1 MVRFN
6 ALLPRRRGLLWVGIG
21 LALRLL
27 LLWFPRPTDD
37 DTLDYLQLGHNL
49 LHHGIYGLGSGDD
62 ISASLFRLPG
72 YPLILATFEQL
83 FSRVWPHAWMNT
95 VLLLQVF
102 ADVAGGLLLAAFAR
116 RYLSDRAAEI
126 TLALA
131 MLCPFTAA
139 YSGIAMTECLSI
151 FAVALGIYA
160 AGRALAAEHEG
171 ERDYAALVWSGCAAA
186 LAMMLRPDGA
196 LLCIATA
203 AGLFFYIF
211 RYRAAAQSRGR
222 AFRHGLSTASI
233 YCFVALLP
241 LAPWTIRN
249 WAQFQ
254 VFQPLAPRFI
264 NDPGDPVNLG
274 VHRWLL
280 TWTAEFVNTA
290 NVCWNLGSDSIDLA
304 DLPPRV
310 YDSLQ
315 QREQT
320 VQVIA
325 DYNRT
330 NQISSELDERFA
342 ALAADRIRAHPLRFY
357 LVLPLLRV
365 ADMTLRPRTEAFYL
379 DVFWW
384 RWSEHPGQTI
394 AATLLGLINL
404 AYVAAAAWA
413 FLRGRVP
420 LAWMLGGYLLLR
432 CLLLVTMDHP
442 EPRYTL
448 ECFPIFIVAAAAAL
462 GGCTKR
468 AVSHPTPLESQI
480 A

>member
-6 ALLPRRRGLLWVGIG
+6 TVFPRRGLLWIGIG
-21 LALRLL
+21 LTLRLL
-27 LLWFPRPTDD
+27 FLWFPRPTDD

-49 LHHGIYGLGSGDD
+49 LHHGIYGLGSGTD
-62 ISASLFRLPG
+62 IDASLFRLPG

-83 FSRVWPHAWMNT
+83 FARIWPHGWMNA

-102 ADVAGGLLLAAFAR
+102 AVVAGGLLLAAFAR
-116 RYLSDRAAEI
+116 RYLSERAAEI

-139 YSGIAMTECLSI
+139 YAGIAMTECLSG
-151 FAVALGIYA
+151 FAIALGIYA
-160 AGRALAAEHEG
+160 AGRALAAEKSG
-171 ERDYAALVWSGCAAA
+171 ERDYAALVLAGCASA
-186 LAMMLRPDGA
+186 LAMLLRPDGA
-196 LLCIATA
+196 LLCIVLA
-203 AGLFFYIF
+203 ACLFFYTF
-211 RYRAAAQSRGR
+211 RYRAAAQNRGSALR
-222 AFRHGLSTASI
+222 RSLSAASL
-233 YCFVALLP
+233 YCLVALLP

-274 VHRWLL
+274 THRWLL

-310 YDSLQ
+310 YDSPQ
-315 QREQT
+315 QREET
-320 VQVIA
+320 VQLVA

-330 NQISSELDERFA
+330 NSISPELDNRFG

-357 LVLPLLRV
+357 FVLPLLRV

-404 AYVAAAAWA
+404 AYVVAAAWA
-413 FLRGRVP
+413 FLRGRAP
-420 LAWMLGGYLLLR
+420 LAWMLGGYLLMR
-432 CLLLVTMDHP
+432 CVLLATMDHP

-462 GGCTKR
+462 DGCRKR
-468 AVSHPTPLESQI
+468 AVLHPTPLESQI

>member
-6 ALLPRRRGLLWVGIG
+6 RLIPRRRWLLWIGIG
-21 LALRLL
+21 FALRLL
-27 LLWFPRPTDD
+27 LLWFPRPVED
-37 DTLDYLQLGHNL
+37 DTADYLQLGHNL
-49 LHHGIYGLGSGDD
+49 LHHGIYGVGIGDD

-83 FSRVWPHAWMNT
+83 FSRIWPHGWINA
-95 VLLLQVF
+95 VLLLQVL
-102 ADVAGGLLLAAFAR
+102 ADMAGGLLLASFAR

-139 YSGIAMTECLSI
+139 YSGIAMTECLSV
-151 FAVALGIYA
+151 FAVSLGIYA
-160 AGRALAAEHEG
+160 VGRALAATKAG
-171 ERDYAALVWSGCAAA
+171 ERDTAALVWAGFASA
-186 LAMMLRPDGA
+186 LAMLLRPDGA
-196 LLCIATA
+196 LLCIVLVG
-203 AGLFFYIF
+203 GLFFYTF
-211 RYRAAAQSRGR
+211 RHRNSAPGWKPAFRRGVGAAA
-222 AFRHGLSTASI
+222 I
-233 YCFVALLP
+233 ICIVALLP

-274 VHRWLL
+274 THRWLL

-290 NVCWNLGSDSIDLA
+290 NVCWNLGSDPIDLA

-310 YDSLQ
+310 YDSSQ
-315 QREQT
+315 QKEQT
-320 VQVIA
+320 QQLIA

-330 NQISSELDERFA
+330 NSISPQLDDRFG
-342 ALAADRIRAHPLRFY
+342 ALAAERIRAHPLRFY
-357 LVLPLLRV
+357 LLLPMLRV

-394 AATLLGLINL
+394 AASLLGLINL
-404 AYVAAAAWA
+404 GYVAAAAWA

-432 CLLLVTMDHP
+432 FILLGTMDHP

-448 ECFPIFIVAAAAAL
+448 ESFPIFIVAAAAAL
-462 GGCTKR
+462 GGCRRR
-468 AVSHPTPLESQI
+468 AELHPTRLEPQI